1 VTALS
6 GSLVTLE
13 TAAGEQTEV
22 SLADLCQFGSL
33 GDLEE
38 RPRLLPDGLEGLPNN
53 MLEEARWWEGHI
65 VEVLT
70 GIAPGA
76 EAGTPPRPEY
86 DPQATT
92 LMERERAK
100 ASELAALRREDASL
114 RTLRRKRK
122 RYEVQ
127 SLAGLIDGRYERQW
141 PEEGRADERM
151 VAAIEQVIKKA
162 TDKSTRTGTYALWKV
177 EQDLAAEYGPGVV
190 SMPSRA
196 TFFRLFRRLAHGQHV
211 TGSARTR
218 QTMASQP
225 KRPYGTYTVI
235 RPGQLMEMDSTPLDI
250 AVRLPRGVVGRIELT
265 GLIDVGTRTLS
276 AAVLRPET
284 KSVDASLLLAR
295 TVTPETMRPGWVK
308 ALHMSRSVLPY
319 DALLTIDERLE
330 HAAARPVIL
339 PETIIVDQGKV
350 FVSRNFRASC
360 QFLGIDL
367 QPAHPGSPT
376 EKPHIEKMMSTVGT
390 QFAQFASGYLGS
402 SVERRGYR
410 VEQADGLWTLPQ
422 LQELLDEWTVLW
434 QNRPHDGLRDPLAP
448 GRTFTP
454 NEKYAA
460 LVKAA
465 GYVAVALSADDYI
478 ELLPATWRAVNH
490 YGVKI
495 GNRVYDCDELYP
507 HHRQPSGVKSHKD
520 LWEIHHDPYDIT
532 RVWIRNHCSSK
543 REWITAYWK
552 VLNGKPAPFG
562 ELAWDHALADL
573 RARGENPDEAAIAQA
588 AQDLLA
594 RAHAG
599 PGEQPRTERKVTPK
613 ERRVAAVTEASS
625 PSIPPVSRAGEDQ
638 ARLPAAAQPAG
649 GVEGDD
655 DEVLARVVPLGV
667 FDARKEAKRRW

>member
-1 VTALS
+1 VNPAPRVLRVGNEVRFDGKARTVTALS

-38 RPRLLPDGLEGLPNN
+38 RPRLLPAGLEGLPDN

-92 LMERERAK
+92 LMERAK

-141 PEEGRADERM
+141 PEEGRADERV

-190 SMPSRA
+190 PMPSRA

-265 GLIDVGTRTLS
+265 GLIDVGTGTTGRNRGRVTRGQRL
-276 AAVLRPET
+276 AGAGIRHRDPRGNLLACHATPHPLRADGGPPDADDGWLAVFRPE
-284 KSVDASLLLAR
+284 
-295 TVTPETMRPGWVK
+295 G
-308 ALHMSRSVLPY
+308 
-319 DALLTIDERLE
+319 
-330 HAAARPVIL
+330 
-339 PETIIVDQGKV
+339 
-350 FVSRNFRASC
+350 
-360 QFLGIDL
+360 
-367 QPAHPGSPT
+367 
-376 EKPHIEKMMSTVGT
+376 
-390 QFAQFASGYLGS
+390 
-402 SVERRGYR
+402 
-410 VEQADGLWTLPQ
+410 
-422 LQELLDEWTVLW
+422 
-434 QNRPHDGLRDPLAP
+434 
-448 GRTFTP
+448 
-454 NEKYAA
+454 
-460 LVKAA
+460 
-465 GYVAVALSADDYI
+465 
-478 ELLPATWRAVNH
+478 
-490 YGVKI
+490 
-495 GNRVYDCDELYP
+495 
-507 HHRQPSGVKSHKD
+507 
-520 LWEIHHDPYDIT
+520 
-532 RVWIRNHCSSK
+532 
-543 REWITAYWK
+543 
-552 VLNGKPAPFG
+552 
-562 ELAWDHALADL
+562 
-573 RARGENPDEAAIAQA
+573 
-588 AQDLLA
+588 
-594 RAHAG
+594 
-599 PGEQPRTERKVTPK
+599 
-613 ERRVAAVTEASS
+613 RVAAS
-625 PSIPPVSRAGEDQ
+625 
-638 ARLPAAAQPAG
+638 
-649 GVEGDD
+649 
-655 DEVLARVVPLGV
+655 GV
-667 FDARKEAKRRW
+667 FELGRAHVIALEVDRSSQGV